1 MHKETL
7 DHAKV
12 ISPSFL
18 NKSGDGEAFAPNV
31 ANTVRDKYKPDPQL
45 SDSGSKLLQ
54 MMQKNNSLPAEDE
67 EDLFDAI
74 QKMDRS
80 GEYEV
85 GQQNA
90 SPTQTDQQEKIGYSS
105 PR

>member
-18 NKSGDGEAFAPNV
+18 NKSGDGEGFAPSI

-45 SDSGSKLLQ
+45 NGSGSKLL
-54 MMQKNNSLPAEDE
+54 
-67 EDLFDAI
+67 
-74 QKMDRS
+74 
-80 GEYEV
+80 
-85 GQQNA
+85 
-90 SPTQTDQQEKIGYSS
+90 
-105 PR
+105 

>member
-45 SDSGSKLLQ
+45 SDSGSKLL
-54 MMQKNNSLPAEDE
+54 
-67 EDLFDAI
+67 
-74 QKMDRS
+74 
-80 GEYEV
+80 
-85 GQQNA
+85 
-90 SPTQTDQQEKIGYSS
+90 
-105 PR
+105 

>member
-18 NKSGDGEAFAPNV
+18 NKSGDGEAFAPSI

-45 SDSGSKLLQ
+45 NGSGSKLLQ

-74 QKMDRS
+74 
-80 GEYEV
+80 
-85 GQQNA
+85 
-90 SPTQTDQQEKIGYSS
+90 
-105 PR
+105 